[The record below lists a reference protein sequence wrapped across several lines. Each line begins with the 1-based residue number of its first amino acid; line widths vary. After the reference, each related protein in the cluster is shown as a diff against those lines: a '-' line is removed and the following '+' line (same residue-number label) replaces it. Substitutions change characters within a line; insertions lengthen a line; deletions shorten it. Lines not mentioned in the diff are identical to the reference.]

1 MKKYEYRLSRLEK
14 MRKMEMKVEN
24 EKKEAEVWWMKVKR
38 DQN

>member
-1 MKKYEYRLSRLEK
+1 